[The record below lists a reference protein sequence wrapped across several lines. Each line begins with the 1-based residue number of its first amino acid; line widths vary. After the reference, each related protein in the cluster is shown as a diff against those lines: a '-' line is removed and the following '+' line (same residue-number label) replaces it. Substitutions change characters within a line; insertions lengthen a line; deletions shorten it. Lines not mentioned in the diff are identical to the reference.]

1 MVKLI
6 YCLRRLPHLSLEE
19 FQQHWLEHHS
29 QFGKRVKSLR
39 RYVQYHALAND
50 PIREALKQ
58 AGASGVETYDGL
70 AIAWFDSLAAMQDEM
85 GKDPAVAA
93 ALADEKYFIDHSRS
107 TALLVDE
114 KVIVEPVGPGN
125 VVLVEC
131 LRRRSDIDRKLFS
144 ERWLHHAHIGRRAHG
159 ELGLLMGYIQ
169 NHTFIGDAARVAGL
183 GNDDE
188 PWDGV
193 VTAYF
198 DSIATFKALAA
209 HPLASQESY
218 TDEKSFI
225 DHGRSVDFMARRH
238 VIKDLIR

>member
-1 MVKLI
+1 MIKLI

-29 QFGKRVKSLR
+29 HFGKQIKTLR
-39 RYVQYHALAND
+39 RYVQCHALAND

-70 AIAWFDSLAAMQDEM
+70 ALAGFDSLEALQAEM
-85 GKDPAVAA
+85 GNNPVVAA
-93 ALADEKYFIDHSRS
+93 ALEDEKYFIDHSRS
-107 TALLVDE
+107 SALLVDE

-125 VVLVEC
+125 IVLVEC

-144 ERWLHHAHIGRRAHG
+144 ERWLHHAHIGRRAH

-169 NHTFIGDAARVAGL
+169 NHTLIGDAARVPGL
-183 GNDDE
+183 GNNDE

-193 VTAYF
+193 VTAF
-198 DSIATFKALAA
+198 FHSVATFKALAA
-209 HPLASQESY
+209 HPLASQESF
-218 TDEKSFI
+218 TEEKTFI
-225 DHGRSVDFMARRH
+225 DHNKSVDFMARRH